1 MNDQAIPAHWSEKPA
16 EEILVLA
23 VLNLVLEMV
32 LADSRLTV
40 EELDAALGMVNFY
53 LPPPGLTVEDFG
65 EMVADA
71 AARPPDRRSEI
82 TGELLEGI
90 AGHLDMEDRKKFVA
104 VAMALAGSDGSFMMT
119 EMAVV
124 LNAAKR
130 LGFDDPEAV
139 VAELMTQGS
148 PE

>member
-1 MNDQAIPAHWSEKPA
+1 MNDQAIPADWSEKPA
-16 EEILVLA
+16 EERLVLA

-40 EELDAALGMVNFY
+40 EELDAALEMVNFY
-53 LPPPGLTVEDFG
+53 LEPPGLTVEDFG
-65 EMVADA
+65 KMVTDA

-90 AGHLDMEDRKKFVA
+90 AGHLDMEGRKRFVA
-104 VAMALAGSDGSFMMT
+104 VAMALAGSDGSFVMT
-119 EMAVV
+119 EMEVV

-139 VAELMTQGS
+139 VAELMFEGP

>member
-16 EEILVLA
+16 EERLVLA

-40 EELDAALGMVNFY
+40 EELDTALGMVNFY

-71 AARPPDRRSEI
+71 AARPPDR
-82 TGELLEGI
+82 GGGG
-90 AGHLDMEDRKKFVA
+90 A
-104 VAMALAGSDGSFMMT
+104 
-119 EMAVV
+119 
-124 LNAAKR
+124 
-130 LGFDDPEAV
+130 
-139 VAELMTQGS
+139 QGMSSYTCKLRTILSYLRVSIS
-148 PE
+148 PK